1 MQWHRTTLPT
11 LYISCCGSD
20 TSLAPPYGGEKGC
33 EAACMERQVSAQR
46 VRINMSQTAR
56 EFTGNRESIN
66 PKLPYQ
72 AYFLSGN
79 EVNKKNAPKRE
90 AGKTYNVP
98 FLEEFNDDSDLSAWN
113 VIDANNECQ
122 K

>member
-1 MQWHRTTLPT
+1 MLSITIP
-11 LYISCCGSD
+11 S
-20 TSLAPPYGGEKGC
+20 P
-33 EAACMERQVSAQR
+33 VSAQR

-98 FLEEFNDDSDLSAWN
+98 FLEEFNDDSDLSA
-113 VIDANNECQ
+113 
-122 K
+122 